1 MSEIELPELRGEH
14 LFTAKFD
21 VATPTVL
28 ENTPYGT
35 RIIAGING
43 GSFEGPKMNGSVAPI
58 PAGDWILIRND
69 GAWQM
74 DVRLTLVTDDDH
86 HIFMTYRGVRHG
98 PKEVLDRLSKG
109 EPVDPSE
116 YYFRNT
122 PWFETGS
129 EKYGWLNRIVAVAT
143 GHRFPEG
150 PTYKVYEI
158 L

>member
-1 MSEIELPELRGEH
+1 MSDIELPELRGEH

-35 RIIAGING
+35 RIIAGISG
-43 GSFEGPKMNGSVAPI
+43 GTFEGPKMKGIVAPV

-69 GAWQM
+69 GTWQM
-74 DVRLTLVTDDDH
+74 DVRLTLVTDDEE

-98 PKEVLDRLSKG
+98 PAEVLERLSKG

-129 EKYGWLNRIVAVAT
+129 EKYDWLNRIVAVAT

-150 PTYKVYEI
+150 PSYKVYEI

>member
-1 MSEIELPELRGEH
+1 MTDIKLRALRGEH

-28 ENTPYGT
+28 DNTPYGT
-35 RIIAGING
+35 RIIAGITG
-43 GSFEGPKMNGSVAPI
+43 GSFEGPKITVTVAPV
-58 PAGDWILIRND
+58 PGGAWILIRDD

-74 DVRLTLVTDDDH
+74 DVRITLVTDDNH
-86 HIFMTYRGVRHG
+86 HIFMTYRGIRHG
-98 PKEVLDRLSKG
+98 DPAVLDRLAKG

-122 PWFETGS
+122 PAFETGS
-129 EKYGWLNRIVAVAT
+129 EKYGWLNRIIAVST

-150 PTYKVYEI
+150 SVYKVDGI

>member
-43 GSFEGPKMNGSVAPI
+43 GSFEGPKMRGIVAPI
-58 PAGDWILIRND
+58 PAGDWILIRNV

-98 PKEVLDRLSKG
+98 PKDVLERLSRG

-122 PWFETGS
+122 PWFETGTG
-129 EKYGWLNRIVAVAT
+129 KYDWLNRIVAVAT